1 MYEDDREE
9 SEQEIIDE
17 EDQHEDNAP
26 VTTSDKSWGFWRW
39 FFTVHGVAL
48 SAIGLASCMQQAMH

>member
-1 MYEDDREE
+1 MYDEDKEEEQEE
-9 SEQEIIDE
+9 SRG
-17 EDQHEDNAP
+17 
-26 VTTSDKSWGFWRW
+26 WGFWRW

>member
-1 MYEDDREE
+1 MYDEDKENEEREE
-9 SEQEIIDE
+9 SQG
-17 EDQHEDNAP
+17 
-26 VTTSDKSWGFWRW
+26 WGFWRW